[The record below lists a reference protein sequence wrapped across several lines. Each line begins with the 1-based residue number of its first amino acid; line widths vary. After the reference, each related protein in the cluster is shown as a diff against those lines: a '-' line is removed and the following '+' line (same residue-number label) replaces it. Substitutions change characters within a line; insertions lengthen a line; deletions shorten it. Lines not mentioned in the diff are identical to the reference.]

1 MQKFSYHTHTNS
13 LGIFDGSNSAEEMI
27 KKAEEI
33 GFTKLGISNHM
44 AFHPNMPN
52 QSKMFFSDFNKAC
65 DIYKRVMDEIRTA
78 SLNSKIDV
86 KVGFEV
92 DFFSSAQW
100 RKLFEKMRKEIKAD
114 YYISATH
121 YLRNKSEQYIM
132 NLYYLKRTPEIRI
145 DENCITV
152 YLNNYW
158 DNIIE
163 SIKSGYFNF
172 IAHLDVCKLFGYCLT
187 PEWDDRK
194 WETIE
199 VLDKYK
205 QPYELNTSGWTKYGE
220 QHPHAWMVEELNK
233 RNVPVII
240 SDDAHSVDMLA
251 QHFEEAE
258 SLLESMNYKN
268 RYCPDFL

>member
-1 MQKFSYHTHTNS
+1 MQNYSFHTHTNA
-13 LGIFDGSNSAEEMI
+13 LGFFDGRDSAEEMI
-27 KKAEEI
+27 KKAQEI
-33 GFTKLGISNHM
+33 GFIKMGISNHL
-44 AFHPNMPN
+44 AFHPNMPA

-65 DIYKRVMDEIRTA
+65 DVYKKIIEEIRTV
-78 SLNSKIDV
+78 SLKLDFDV

-92 DFFSSAQW
+92 DFFPSAQW
-100 RKLFEKMRKEIKAD
+100 RNLFEKIMKEIKAD
-114 YYISATH
+114 YYIGATH

-132 NLYYLKRTPEIRI
+132 NLYYLKRTPEVRI
-145 DENCITV
+145 DEDYLTV

-172 IAHLDVCKLFGYCLT
+172 IAHLDVCKLFNYCLT

-199 VLDKYK
+199 TLAKYN
-205 QPYELNTSGWTKYGE
+205 QPYELNTSGLSKVGE
-220 QHPHAWMVEELNK
+220 QHPHTWMIEELNK

-240 SDDAHSVDMLA
+240 SDDAHSTDMLA

-258 SLLESMNYKN
+258 ELLNSLNYNK
-268 RYCPDFL
+268 RYCPVF